1 MTTLFNKK
9 NIISYTI
16 NTAYNNTLSIS
27 VQNGEVVVCAPWYL
41 SNKQIQ
47 KAVSEKT
54 VWITSKLKEYNERKK
69 LGYDNITL
77 LGKNYITR
85 VYFKHIKTPEVNLN
99 ENSIDIFLPTEYKNK
114 DLLSIMQSIKNKL
127 YCCIAEKEV
136 DSILEKTRL
145 MLGIAPENFEIKSL
159 ENSLG
164 TVIDNNIYIS
174 PKLFKY
180 RKEIIEYIIIHEFCH
195 LKYKTHSKNFYNM
208 ISKFIPN
215 YETLSKELHNIQY

>member
-1 MTTLFNKK
+1 MNNPFTTK
-9 NIISYTI
+9 NIISYTV

-47 KAVSEKT
+47 NAVSEKNT
-54 VWITSKLKEYNERKK
+54 WIKSKLNEYNERKK
-69 LGYDNITL
+69 LGYENIIL

-99 ENSIDIFLPTEYKNK
+99 ENSIDIILPYQYKNR
-114 DLLSIMQSIKNKL
+114 DLFSIMQSIKNKL
-127 YCCIAEKEV
+127 YYCVAEKEI

-145 MLGIAPENFEIKSL
+145 MLSIAPENFEIKNL
-159 ENSLG
+159 KNSLG
-164 TVIDNNIYIS
+164 VVSGNNIYIS
-174 PKLFKY
+174 PELFKY
-180 RKEIIEYIIIHEFCH
+180 KKEIIEYIIIHEFCH

-208 ISKFIPN
+208 LVKFVPN
-215 YETLSKELHNIQY
+215 YETLAKELHNVQY

>member
-1 MTTLFNKK
+1 MNNPFTTK
-9 NIISYTI
+9 NIISYTV

-47 KAVSEKT
+47 NAVSEKNT
-54 VWITSKLKEYNERKK
+54 WIKSKLNEYNERKK
-69 LGYDNITL
+69 LGYENIIL

-99 ENSIDIFLPTEYKNK
+99 ENSIDIILPYQYKNR
-114 DLLSIMQSIKNKL
+114 DLFSIMQSIKNKL
-127 YCCIAEKEV
+127 YYCVAEKEI

-145 MLGIAPENFEIKSL
+145 MLSIAPENFEIKNFK
-159 ENSLG
+159 NSLG
-164 TVIDNNIYIS
+164 VVSGNNIYIS
-174 PKLFKY
+174 PELFKY
-180 RKEIIEYIIIHEFCH
+180 KKEIIEYIIIHEFCH

-208 ISKFIPN
+208 LVKFVPN
-215 YETLSKELHNIQY
+215 YETLAKELHNVQY